1 MQYVVGREEGEDA
14 MTQKLEDMLRLVLMN
29 QTEIMAA
36 LDELLGEE
44 PETEEDEEHR
54 AELRANLTESIEQ
67 TLEVLKGSSRTE
79 RLCLKSSVSGLPWRV
94 VPEDSVEGGE
104 ELSHDRDKGDLLRS
118 PSGDEPVVEG
128 PKGGMAADGSE
139 RRHV

>member
-1 MQYVVGREEGEDA
+1 

-44 PETEEDEEHR
+44 PETEEDDEHR

-67 TLEVLKGSSRTE
+67 TLEALKGSSREEPDLHGE
-79 RLCLKSSVSGLPWRV
+79 R
-94 VPEDSVEGGE
+94 
-104 ELSHDRDKGDLLRS
+104 
-118 PSGDEPVVEG
+118 
-128 PKGGMAADGSE
+128 
-139 RRHV
+139 

>member
-1 MQYVVGREEGEDA
+1 MIDTNPGVGEEPQCA

-44 PETEEDEEHR
+44 PETEEDDEHR

-67 TLEVLKGSSRTE
+67 TLEALKGSSRE
-79 RLCLKSSVSGLPWRV
+79 ESDLH
-94 VPEDSVEGGE
+94 GE
-104 ELSHDRDKGDLLRS
+104 H
-118 PSGDEPVVEG
+118 
-128 PKGGMAADGSE
+128 
-139 RRHV
+139 

>member
-54 AELRANLTESIEQ
+54 AELCANLTESIEQ

-79 RLCLKSSVSGLPWRV
+79 ADPH
-94 VPEDSVEGGE
+94 GE
-104 ELSHDRDKGDLLRS
+104 H
-118 PSGDEPVVEG
+118 
-128 PKGGMAADGSE
+128 
-139 RRHV
+139 